1 MKTYT
6 AWRQYEFSIEAN
18 TLDEAYDKLRELGV
32 TDAVASEH
40 WVDDKDDADEDED

>member
-18 TLDEAYDKLRELGV
+18 TLQEAYDKLKELGAM
-32 TDAVASEH
+32 DAVDYEY
-40 WVDDKDDADEDED
+40 WVDDKDGEDE